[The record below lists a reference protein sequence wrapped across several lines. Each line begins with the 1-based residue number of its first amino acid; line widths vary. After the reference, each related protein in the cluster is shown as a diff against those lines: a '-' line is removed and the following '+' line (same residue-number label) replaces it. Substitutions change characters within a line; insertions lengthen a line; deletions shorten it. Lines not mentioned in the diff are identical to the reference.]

1 MKNDNGKFNK
11 NYNENVIKSKNINEY
26 KQNLEKIKK
35 FDLQ

>member
-1 MKNDNGKFNK
+1 MINIQEEKNTEDKT
-11 NYNENVIKSKNINEY
+11 KNINEY